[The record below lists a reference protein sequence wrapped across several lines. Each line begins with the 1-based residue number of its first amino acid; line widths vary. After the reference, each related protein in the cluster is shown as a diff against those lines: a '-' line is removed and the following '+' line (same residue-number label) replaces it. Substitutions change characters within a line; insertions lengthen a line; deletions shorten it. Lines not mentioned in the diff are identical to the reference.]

1 MFRPNVRAK
10 ASKLQGTSVY
20 GKREYSDWFSVDIGI
35 VKLEKSSSKT
45 SVRTDSSGSRGSA
58 REILADA
65 RILLPSYTNLNTGDR
80 LQIHGMLLTV
90 ESITPRY
97 SVMGHFDHWQVD
109 CSIYYEG
116 EPA

>member
-1 MFRPNVRAK
+1 MFRPNVRAL
-10 ASKLQGTSVY
+10 ASRLEDRNVY
-20 GKREYSDWFSVDIGI
+20 GKRIYGEWFSVNIGI

-65 RILLPSYTNLNTGDR
+65 RILLPASTNLNTGDR
-80 LQIHGMLLTV
+80 LKIHGMMLTV

-97 SVMGHFDHWQVD
+97 SVLGVFDHWQVD

-116 EPA
+116 EES